1 MIRCQIDS
9 AEHHLSV
16 EKSAVSPFTPH
27 LSTTFLLAQVGAQA
41 ANRFAARLEEL
52 KLVPAHTGILRAII
66 VNPGISQQAL
76 ATMLGLVP
84 SRLVALLDELEEKG
98 LIERRDNADDR
109 RVYALHLTAK
119 GAHTMGEVGRIG
131 RAHEE
136 SFCRALDGKERDQL
150 TEFLKRIAQDQG
162 LTPGVHPGY
171 ARMYGGDSDAAP
183 QASGSRGRGKA
194 GRRR

>member
-1 MIRCQIDS
+1 M
-9 AEHHLSV
+9 
-16 EKSAVSPFTPH
+16 KPH
-27 LSTTFLLAQVGAQA
+27 LSTTFLLAQVGAHA

-52 KLVPAHTGILRAII
+52 KLAPAHTGILRAI
-66 VNPGISQQAL
+66 VANTGISQQAL

-119 GAHTMGEVGRIG
+119 GAQMMGEVARIG

-136 SFCRALDGKERDQL
+136 SFCRALDAKEREQL
-150 TEFLKRIAQDQG
+150 TDFLKRIAADQG

-171 ARMYGGDSDAAP
+171 ARVYGGDSDGAP
-183 QASGSRGRGKA
+183 DAPASGGRGKA